1 MIHSDTTSGNNSD
14 NPRETLEEGSR
25 EKETILVM
33 IGRHSV
39 GKSDIQ
45 RLLWNQCNYGNAKQ
59 LNSIWWTGVNGLS
72 QYRMEMELMDG
83 EGG

>member
-39 GKSDIQ
+39 GKAIFNVCFGINVTTAMRNS
-45 RLLWNQCNYGNAKQ
+45 LTVYGGRGSMDY
-59 LNSIWWTGVNGLS
+59 LNIEWKWS
-72 QYRMEMELMDG
+72 
-83 EGG
+83 